1 VLSTLALYAATFLM
15 ALVSGTIPFVIN
27 LEIYLLGVAALS
39 KAPAPAIVGLATA
52 GQMLAAYILYLAG
65 RGVLAAKFIRWKR
78 REAAVRAFEKYR
90 AHSFALVAISSVAG
104 IPPFY
109 GVSLA
114 AGTVRFPLA
123 RFLIVGIIGRAVR
136 FTLVYLAPSWLHLK
150 R

>member
-15 ALVSGTIPFVIN
+15 GLVSGTIPFVIN

-39 KAPAPAIVGLATA
+39 KAPVPAIVGLATA
-52 GQMLAAYILYLAG
+52 GQVLAACILYLAG
-65 RGVLAAKFIRWKR
+65 RGVLGAKFVRWKR

-90 AHSFALVAISSVAG
+90 AHSFALVGLSSVTG

-123 RFLIVGIIGRAVR
+123 GFLVVGIVGRAVR
-136 FTLVYLAPSWLHLK
+136 FTVVCLAPAWLHLK

>member
-15 ALVSGTIPFVIN
+15 GLVSGTVPFVIN

-39 KAPAPAIVGLATA
+39 KAPAPAIVGLAAA
-52 GQMLAAYILYLAG
+52 GQMLAAYLLYLAG
-65 RGVLAAKFIRWKR
+65 RGVLGAKFVRWKR
-78 REAAVRAFEKYR
+78 REAAVKAFERYR
-90 AHSFALVAISSVAG
+90 AHSLALVAVSSITG

-114 AGTVRFPLA
+114 AGTVRFPMA
-123 RFLIVGIIGRAVR
+123 RFLIVGTIGRVIR
-136 FTLVYLAPSWLHLK
+136 FTLVYLAPAWLHLK

>member
-15 ALVSGTIPFVIN
+15 GLVSGTIPFVIN

-39 KAPAPAIVGLATA
+39 KAPAPAIVGLAAA
-52 GQMLAAYILYLAG
+52 GQMLAAYLLYLAG
-65 RGVLAAKFIRWKR
+65 RGVLGAKFVRWKR
-78 REAAVRAFEKYR
+78 REAAVKAFEKYR
-90 AHSFALVAISSVAG
+90 AHSLALVAVSSITG

-123 RFLIVGIIGRAVR
+123 RFLIVGVIGRVVR
-136 FTLVYLAPSWLHLK
+136 FTLVYLAPAWFHLK